1 MEWLHFGWFL
11 LMYDLQKNEGIAL
24 TYYSWL
30 WFFKQQGKTM
40 TKLCA
45 RWWGGG
51 IQLKYGFN
59 GTWQQC

>member
-1 MEWLHFGWFL
+1 
-11 LMYDLQKNEGIAL
+11 MYGLQKNEGITL

-51 IQLKYGFN
+51 IQLKYGVN